1 VILTGL
7 RARGE
12 TTLSVQIPCIIIDV
26 NPCQFFKLS
35 KISWKVSTAVTLFVE
50 NVPLFGEGCKVEKS
64 ATIFWKAGKRFNLVK
79 VATITESG

>member
-7 RARGE
+7 PARGE

-26 NPCQFFKLS
+26 NPCQFLKLS

-50 NVPLFGEGCKVEKS
+50 NVLLLARAAKLRNPPPYSGRL
-64 ATIFWKAGKRFNLVK
+64 
-79 VATITESG
+79 ESDSI